1 METPGTP
8 LNEFMKGFDVEKL
21 MSRAALLFFQFN
33 GLLNQVSSIE
43 TSLSQIHKKM
53 DTLMYRVRKIEKAT
67 EQ

>member
-21 MSRAALLFFQFN
+21 TSRAALLFFQFN

-43 TSLSQIHKKM
+43 SSLSQIHKKM
-53 DTLMYRVRKIEKAT
+53 DTLMYRLRKIEKAT